1 VLSEVSEMGEDKE
14 YFVWEPYKKS
24 KDVRYT
30 NKDGVQVTNFDM
42 NITKEELDKIIFWG
56 RGVSGLVE
64 ILVKDNVE
72 GAGHSSQ
79 LYNIRFKGHIKK
91 IRDLSEEDQIRQEK
105 RRISSRDSLRRSRGK
120 ENKKIIEAYFP
131 KEEFSNRLNEIF
143 KENDSGIEI
152 RKVKDLIYAIIS
164 EKHPLTQK
172 ESNIIYYSKVMA
184 REIKEF
190 MLTRGYEKDFDVY
203 TKVQK

>member
-1 VLSEVSEMGEDKE
+1 MTEDKE
-14 YFVWEPYKKS
+14 YFTWEPYKKS
-24 KDVRYT
+24 KNVRYS
-30 NKDGVQVTNFDM
+30 NREGVQVTNFDM
-42 NITKEELDKIIFWG
+42 NITKEELDNIIFRG

-72 GAGHSSQ
+72 GADHSPQ

-91 IRDLSEEDQIRQEK
+91 VRDLSEEDQIRQEN

-143 KENDSGIEI
+143 KENDSGITI
-152 RKVKDLIYAIIS
+152 RKVKDLIYTIVS
-164 EKHPLTQK
+164 EKKSLNQK

-190 MLTRGYEKDFDVY
+190 MLSRGYVKDFDEY
-203 TKVQK
+203 IKKQK